1 MPFLLVL
8 VMPWNNLIL
17 NIMLAL
23 LFALFALTDFFDGYF
38 ARKYHLETQ
47 LGALLDP
54 MADKFLLCGAIIGLV
69 YVQKIFFLWALI
81 FLVRELY
88 VTGLRLIA
96 AERAHTLAV
105 SFSGKIKTTLQYLY
119 LAVAIANVRSG
130 SFYPVAHFDMIEN
143 TLMIAAV
150 GMTLLSGY
158 WYTKEFFVMTK
169 GTLR

>member
-8 VMPWNNLIL
+8 VMPWNNFIL
-17 NIMLAL
+17 NILLAS
-23 LFALFALTDFFDGYF
+23 LFVLFALTDFFDGYL

-54 MADKFLLCGAIIGLV
+54 MADKFLLCGVLIGLV
-69 YVQKIFFLWALI
+69 YVQKIFFLWALL

-96 AERAHTLAV
+96 AERAHKITV

-119 LAVAIANVRSG
+119 LTIVIANVRSG
-130 SFYPVAHFDMIEN
+130 NFYPLAHFDMIEN
-143 TLMIAAV
+143 ILMIAAV
-150 GMTLLSGY
+150 SMTLISAY
-158 WYTKEFFVMTK
+158 WYTMKFLENTK
-169 GTLR
+169 GMEL